1 MDISLKFHLFQLEC
15 YDVEKFGIWD
25 KCLLTDNRWLLL
37 DVRLYRFSSC
47 FHKVKMGFFIL
58 TESTLIGRVLYPGF
72 C

>member
-1 MDISLKFHLFQLEC
+1 MT
-15 YDVEKFGIWD
+15 EKILVFGIRV
-25 KCLLTDNRWLLL
+25 CLPRIGVLY
-37 DVRLYRFSSC
+37 VQLYRFSCC